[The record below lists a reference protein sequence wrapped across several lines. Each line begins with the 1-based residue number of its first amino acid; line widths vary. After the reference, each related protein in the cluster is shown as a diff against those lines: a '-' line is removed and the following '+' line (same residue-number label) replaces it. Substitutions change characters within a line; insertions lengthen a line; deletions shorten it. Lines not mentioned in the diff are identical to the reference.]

1 MAIELIAKARR
12 FLVGK
17 AGQSPIVA
25 RATGLESLAVA
36 IAEPGHTQSTV
47 SGDRF
52 HIALVTAIPTG
63 VTSVVAQ
70 VTTAPH
76 WVIWNNDY
84 QKSYIFDTLGML
96 IVSGVLTSGSGVLI
110 QCCLFQAP
118 AQTGASTSADLIVT
132 SCSNGGPS
140 SKAILKTGVTVTTP
154 APPVWYTIAKNDTTN
169 IGASLQ
175 PSIAA
180 INRDIRGRIIVPPQ
194 QGLGLAAYSTATGT
208 PKFVPIGS
216 WTEMELDLE

>member
-1 MAIELIAKARR
+1 MSIELIAKARR

-17 AGQSPIVA
+17 AGLSPIIA
-25 RATGLESLAVA
+25 RATGIESLAMAQVESA
-36 IAEPGHTQSTV
+36 HAQSTIA
-47 SGDRF
+47 GDRF
-52 HIALVTAIPTG
+52 QISLVTAIPTG

-70 VTTAPH
+70 ITTAPH

-96 IVSGVLTSGSGVLI
+96 IVSGTLTAGSGVLI

-118 AQTGASTSADLIVT
+118 AQTGASTSADLVVT

-140 SKAILKTGVTVTTP
+140 SKAILKTGVTITTP
-154 APPVWYTIAKNDTTN
+154 AAPIWYTIAKNDTTN
-169 IGASLQ
+169 IAASLQ

-180 INRDIRGRIIVPPQ
+180 INRDVRGRIVVPPQ
-194 QGLGLAAYSTATGT
+194 QGLGLSAYSTATGT
-208 PKFVPIGS
+208 PKFVP
-216 WTEMELDLE
+216 